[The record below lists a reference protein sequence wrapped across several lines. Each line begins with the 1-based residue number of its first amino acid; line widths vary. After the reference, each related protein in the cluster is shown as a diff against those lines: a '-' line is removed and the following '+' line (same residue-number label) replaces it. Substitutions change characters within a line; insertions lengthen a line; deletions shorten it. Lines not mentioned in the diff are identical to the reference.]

1 MIDDIRPLRD
11 RPTPVMVLIC
21 GLIGWLAAMIQL
33 GFFHRLPLL
42 GAGAEIVLAVVC
54 LIGWRRG
61 TLCAAVS
68 GLVGGFMLDA
78 MSTVGIS
85 LSPILFLAAGV
96 YMSMIVRRFFDHPLT
111 YFVSLL
117 PPVIVVGIVRAV
129 YAGKVKVFFGVV
141 IGVYLAAAVLYLPRV
156 LRKRRR

>member
-11 RPTPVMVLIC
+11 RPTPVMVLVC
-21 GLIGWLAAMIQL
+21 GLIGWLAAMVQI
-33 GFFHRLPLL
+33 GFFNRLPLL
-42 GAGAEIVLAVVC
+42 EAGAEIVLAVVC

-68 GLVGGFMLDA
+68 GLVGGFVLDA

-85 LSPILFLAAGV
+85 LSPVLFLVAGI

-111 YFVSLL
+111 YFVSFL
-117 PPVIVVGIVRAV
+117 PPVIVVGIVRAI
-129 YAGKVKVFFGVV
+129 YAGRVKAFFGVL
-141 IGVYLAAAVLYLPRV
+141 IGAYLAAAVMYLPRV
-156 LRKRRR
+156 LRRRRR